1 MKQLAMY
8 INGAFVNDFAGAYC
22 EVLNPATEDVIAQEP
37 KGSVED
43 VNRAVAAAYAAQAD
57 WERVPAVERGAYLR
71 KIAAG
76 IRERAD
82 ELTATIV
89 AEGGKTK
96 DLARIEVMFTADYL
110 DYQAEWARRYEGE
123 IIQSDRAREN
133 IFLFKRPLGVI
144 AGILPWNFPFS

>member
-1 MKQLAMY
+1 MKAIKQLAMY
-8 INGAFVNDFAGAYC
+8 INGAFVNDFAGAYR

-144 AGILPWNFPFS
+144 AGILP

>member
-8 INGAFVNDFAGAYC
+8 INGAFVNDFAGAYR

-96 DLARIEVMFTADYL
+96 D
-110 DYQAEWARRYEGE
+110 
-123 IIQSDRAREN
+123 S
-133 IFLFKRPLGVI
+133 
-144 AGILPWNFPFS
+144 